1 MGQIFDQEWLD
12 RIATQLMDEARPTVR
27 ATSKKI
33 QENLPEV
40 LVRPS
45 NAVGEPAVDESFA
58 CADEPCSICHEDFVE
73 KEKVVELPCSH
84 AFHKA
89 CLVPWL
95 KAHNTCPVCRI
106 ELPEEL

>member
-12 RIATQLMDEARPTVR
+12 RIATQLMDEVRPTVR

-40 LVRPS
+40 LVRAS
-45 NAVGEPAVDESFA
+45 NAVGEPALDESFA

-84 AFHKA
+84 VRVSSSCMHR
-89 CLVPWL
+89 LI
-95 KAHNTCPVCRI
+95 H
-106 ELPEEL
+106 